1 MKYNRVNAGQ
11 ETIRKK
17 VSRRREP
24 HGFRVGQETF
34 ESFHIIINLSYRF
47 DILHPEGGEEMN
59 QAADEAMAFQEPAGI
74 LHSFRA
80 AVFLIAPSHRCHPG
94 LFLPIILPADALE
107 KKKEIDGL
115 QGLPI
120 S

>member
-1 MKYNRVNAGQ
+1 
-11 ETIRKK
+11 
-17 VSRRREP
+17 
-24 HGFRVGQETF
+24 
-34 ESFHIIINLSYRF
+34 
-47 DILHPEGGEEMN
+47 MN
-59 QAADEAMAFQEPAGI
+59 QAADEAMAFQEPAGF
-74 LHSFRA
+74 LYSFRA

-120 S
+120 RE